1 MWGLCSCLDFPVHFR
16 EGHKTTDFEK
26 FIFTNNF
33 IPYISLSDKIFSL
46 LYKSREFMQKKMKTD
61 FEKNDWFILQCEHYF
76 VILHIYILGIK
87 TYSIDY

>member
-26 FIFTNNF
+26 FIFTNIF

-46 LYKSREFMQKKMKTD
+46 LYKSQEFMQKKMKTD
-61 FEKNDWFILQCEHYF
+61 FEKND
-76 VILHIYILGIK
+76 
-87 TYSIDY
+87 

>member
-46 LYKSREFMQKKMKTD
+46 LYKSQEFMQKK
-61 FEKNDWFILQCEHYF
+61 
-76 VILHIYILGIK
+76 
-87 TYSIDY
+87 